1 MHNPLRVESYTGFA
15 GYRGR
20 VGKFVRV
27 CDHFGNDI
35 PTGRAGMKLET
46 ADRTLLRLLQTDARL
61 SNQELA
67 ERAGLSASA
76 CWRRVKA
83 MEDAGLI
90 VRHVAVVDPDKAGVG
105 FRAIVHVS
113 LIRHVRQNAEAF
125 AGAVAARPEVL
136 DCWSTTGEA
145 DYHLRVACADLA
157 AYNRFLELLFELPGV
172 SNVRTNLILREIKT
186 GGPLPI

>member
-15 GYRGR
+15 GYRSR

-46 ADRTLLRLLQTDARL
+46 ADRTLLRLLQADARL

-76 CWRRVKA
+76 CWRR
-83 MEDAGLI
+83 GW
-90 VRHVAVVDPDKAGVG
+90 
-105 FRAIVHVS
+105 
-113 LIRHVRQNAEAF
+113 
-125 AGAVAARPEVL
+125 AGAP
-136 DCWSTTGEA
+136 S
-145 DYHLRVACADLA
+145 
-157 AYNRFLELLFELPGV
+157 
-172 SNVRTNLILREIKT
+172 S
-186 GGPLPI
+186 